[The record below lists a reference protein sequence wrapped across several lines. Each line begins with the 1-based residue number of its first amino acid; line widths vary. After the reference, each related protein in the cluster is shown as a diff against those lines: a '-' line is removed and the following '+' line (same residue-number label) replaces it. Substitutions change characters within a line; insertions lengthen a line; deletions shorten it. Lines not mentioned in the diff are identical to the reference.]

1 MNFWVMIYR
10 VGWIALG
17 ILVAVAVVAMFV
29 PQIRQYNELHRKE
42 AALQDEIRL
51 EEEIVKHLKEQQERL
66 KSDSRFV
73 EKLAREELGY
83 AKPGE
88 TVFRF
93 TDDEE
98 SPASNRPSR

>member
-10 VGWIALG
+10 IGWITLSV
-17 ILVAVAVVAMFV
+17 LVVVAVVAMFV

-42 AALQDEIRL
+42 SALQDEIRL
-51 EEEIVKHLKEQQERL
+51 EEEIVKHLKDQQERL
-66 KSDSRFV
+66 KSDPRFV

-93 TDDEE
+93 TDDEAP
-98 SPASNRPSR
+98 SSNRASR

>member
-1 MNFWVMIYR
+1 MNFWVLIYR
-10 VGWIALG
+10 VGWIALAV
-17 ILVAVAVVAMFV
+17 LVVVATIAMFV
-29 PQIRQYNELHRKE
+29 PQFKQYSELRRKE

-51 EEEIVKHLKEQQERL
+51 EEEIVKHLKDQQERL
-66 KSDSRFV
+66 KSDPRFI

-93 TDDEE
+93 TDDEAP
-98 SPASNRPSR
+98 SSNRPSR

>member
-1 MNFWVMIYR
+1 MNFWVLLYR
-10 VGWIALG
+10 IGWITLAV
-17 ILVAVAVVAMFV
+17 LVVIAVVAMFV
-29 PQIRQYNELHRKE
+29 PQIRQYNELNRKE

-51 EEEIVKHLKEQQERL
+51 EEEIVNHLKDQQQRL
-66 KSDSRFV
+66 KTDPRFV

-93 TDDEE
+93 TDDEA
-98 SPASNRPSR
+98 PASNRPAR

>member
-1 MNFWVMIYR
+1 MNYWVMIYR
-10 VGWIALG
+10 VGWITLAALVV
-17 ILVAVAVVAMFV
+17 IAVIAMFA
-29 PQIRQYNELHRKE
+29 PQFKQYHELRRKE
-42 AALQDEIRL
+42 AVLQDEIRV

-66 KSDSRFV
+66 KSDPRFV

-93 TDDEE
+93 TDDEA
-98 SPASNRPSR
+98 PTSNRPFR